1 MTKRK
6 IKVVG
11 IASVVF
17 VLLLV
22 GGTSAVIASTNQ
34 AKNQNKKMVDIWLEE
49 PKYYVIE
56 GEVDTSAFVLEN
68 ENKTF
73 TEKQKE
79 QLYNIICNWYTE
91 QFEQSKGLK
100 LESFEN
106 ISTSKFETELV
117 ECDGKEMILVTFKT
131 PQMEKR
137 IDLFKGDTIQTLI
150 YNENNEYKIYKAWY
164 KGAYKYTR
172 VN

>member
-1 MTKRK
+1 MLFR
-6 IKVVG
+6 
-11 IASVVF
+11 S
-17 VLLLV
+17 
-22 GGTSAVIASTNQ
+22 
-34 AKNQNKKMVDIWLEE
+34 
-49 PKYYVIE
+49 
-56 GEVDTSAFVLEN
+56 
-68 ENKTF
+68 
-73 TEKQKE
+73 
-79 QLYNIICNWYTE
+79 E

-117 ECDGKEMILVTFKT
+117 ECDGKEMILVTFTT

-150 YNENNEYKIYKAWY
+150 YNENNEYKIYKVWY

>member
-6 IKVVG
+6 IKIVG
-11 IASVVF
+11 IASAVF

-22 GGTSAVIASTNQ
+22 GGTNAVIASTNQ
-34 AKNQNKKMVDIWLEE
+34 AKNQNKKMVDVWLEE

-56 GEVDTSAFVLEN
+56 GEVDASAFVLEN

-73 TEKQKE
+73 TENQKE

-100 LESFEN
+100 LESFE
-106 ISTSKFETELV
+106 
-117 ECDGKEMILVTFKT
+117 KEMILVTFTT